1 MTKLGMFVLIMYFI
15 NRGSIVTQAMF
26 YNCDHAM
33 LTYNFYREPNVLL
46 GLFKKRLISIIKVNF
61 LPAFLI
67 GLGNSILLYLTG
79 GAGIITYVSSFMF
92 IILFSVFFSV
102 HYLVLYYL
110 LQPYNKNMQI
120 KKMSYSIASFL
131 TYYFSYVIF
140 WDLVL
145 SSLTLSIIGII
156 FTIIYIVLALFLVY
170 RFAPRS
176 FKIVS

>member
-1 MTKLGMFVLIMYFI
+1 MTDVSTELNDDGSVDVDTFKGKWFNPGEVIERLKKEFKSYLLSPIGYVFV
-15 NRGSIVTQAMF
+15 
-26 YNCDHAM
+26 
-33 LTYNFYREPNVLL
+33 
-46 GLFKKRLISIIKVNF
+46 GLFLLMFSI
-61 LPAFLI
+61 
-67 GLGNSILLYLTG
+67 
-79 GAGIITYVSSFMF
+79 
-92 IILFSVFFSV
+92 FFSV

-170 RFAPRS
+170 RFAPRT